1 MGFYFIKIVFTKQI
15 HMWHF
20 KQESLA
26 GSGGE
31 GLLSRLC
38 GGLRLDSDVKAS
50 LGSLGD
56 YVS

>member
-1 MGFYFIKIVFTKQI
+1 
-15 HMWHF
+15 MWHF

-26 GSGGE
+26 GPGGK

-50 LGSLGD
+50 LGRLGD
-56 YVS
+56 FVS

>member
-1 MGFYFIKIVFTKQI
+1 
-15 HMWHF
+15 MWHF
-20 KQESLA
+20 KQKSL
-26 GSGGE
+26 GGPGGE

-56 YVS
+56 SVS